1 MPKTRMISPKK
12 ESMDSRIAVFI
23 DFDNMALSLR
33 EDETF
38 RVSLVLDRLKEKGK
52 ILLKRAYSDWTRFQ
66 KYQRELQ
73 ENGVEMIEMPTRGM
87 QQKNA
92 ADIKIVIDALETA
105 FVRDYVDIFAIVSGD
120 SDFTPLVS
128 KLREYNKAV
137 IGIGHQKTTNR
148 LLIDQCDEFIFYDSL
163 VRALTSRQPGQ
174 KSGATPLLE
183 PDFELLRDAMQA
195 LVREGITEPHFSHV
209 KQFMIRKN
217 PAFDEANLGYKSF
230 GKFLEAAQRKG
241 VVKVVRD
248 KKQNISKVE
257 ISD

>member
-1 MPKTRMISPKK
+1 
-12 ESMDSRIAVFI
+12 MDNRIAVFI
-23 DFDNMALSLR
+23 DFDNMALSMR

-105 FVRDYVDIFAIVSGD
+105 FAREYVDIFAIVSGD

-128 KLREYNKAV
+128 KLREYNKTV
-137 IGIGHQKTTNR
+137 IGFGHQKTTNR

-163 VRALTSRQPGQ
+163 VRAHTTRRPSP
-174 KSGATPLLE
+174 KHGAAALE
-183 PDFELLRDAMQA
+183 AEFELLRDALTA
-195 LVREGITEPHFSHV
+195 LTREGITDPHFSHV
-209 KQFMIRKN
+209 KQFMLRKN
-217 PAFDEANLGYKSF
+217 PAFDEGSIGYKTF

-241 VVKVVRD
+241 VVKIVRD

-257 ISD
+257 IPE

>member
-1 MPKTRMISPKK
+1 M
-12 ESMDSRIAVFI
+12 ENRIAVFI
-23 DFDNMALSLR
+23 DFDNMALSMR
-33 EDETF
+33 EDDTF

-105 FVRDYVDIFAIVSGD
+105 FAREYVDIFAIVSGD

-128 KLREYNKAV
+128 KLREYNKTV
-137 IGIGHQKTTNR
+137 IGFGHQKTTNR

-163 VRALTSRQPGQ
+163 VRAQTTRRPAA
-174 KSGATPLLE
+174 KHGAAPLE
-183 PDFELLRDAMQA
+183 AEFEVLRDALQA
-195 LVREGITEPHFSHV
+195 LTREGITDPHFSHV
-209 KQFMIRKN
+209 KQFMLRKN
-217 PAFDEANLGYKSF
+217 PAFDESDLGYKTF

-241 VVKVVRD
+241 VVKIVRD

-257 ISD
+257 IPE

>member
-1 MPKTRMISPKK
+1 
-12 ESMDSRIAVFI
+12 MDNRIAVFI
-23 DFDNMALSLR
+23 DFDNMALSMR
-33 EDETF
+33 DEETF
-38 RVSLVLDRLKEKGK
+38 RVSLILDRLKEKGK

-105 FVRDYVDIFAIVSGD
+105 FARDYVNIFAIVSGD

-128 KLREYNKAV
+128 KLREYNKTV
-137 IGIGHQKTTNR
+137 IGFGHQKTTNR
-148 LLIDQCDEFIFYDSL
+148 LLIDQCDEFIFYDAL
-163 VRALTSRQPGQ
+163 VRAQTTRRPSPRH
-174 KSGATPLLE
+174 GAVALE
-183 PDFELLRDAMQA
+183 PEFEILRDALSA
-195 LVREGITEPHFSHV
+195 LTREGISDPHFSHV
-209 KQFMIRKN
+209 KQFMLRKN
-217 PAFDEANLGYKSF
+217 PAFDESSLGYKSF

-241 VVKVVRD
+241 VVKIVRD

-257 ISD
+257 VPE

>member
-1 MPKTRMISPKK
+1 
-12 ESMDSRIAVFI
+12 MDNRIAVFI
-23 DFDNMALSLR
+23 DFDNMALSMR

-73 ENGVEMIEMPTRGM
+73 ENGVDMIEMPTRGI

-105 FVRDYVDIFAIVSGD
+105 FSRDYVDIFAIVSGD

-128 KLREYNKAV
+128 KLREYNKIV
-137 IGIGHQKTTNR
+137 IGFGHQKTTNR

-163 VRALTSRQPGQ
+163 VRAQTSRRPSP
-174 KSGATPLLE
+174 KSGAVVALE
-183 PDFELLRDAMQA
+183 PDFELLRDAMHA
-195 LVREGITEPHFSHV
+195 LEREGVTDPHFSHV
-209 KQFMIRKN
+209 KQVMIRKN
-217 PAFDEANLGYKSF
+217 PAFDEASVGYKSF

-241 VVKVVRD
+241 VIKIVRD
-248 KKQNISKVE
+248 KKQNLSKVQVP
-257 ISD
+257 D